1 MPKVSG
7 DNVKAL
13 DGFLSK
19 KSYIEGWSFSAADT
33 EVFATF
39 AGAPCPVASPNAFRW
54 YIHIAALTGM
64 GRFSAAPAAPAA
76 AAPAPAK
83 KAAKKAAADDDD
95 DDDDLFGDDD
105 DEEADEK
112 DPDAFFKSQGM
123 SAAEIRK
130 KKAQALAHA
139 AKTMAKG
146 SRTQVVFEV
155 KPWESDCDLV
165 ALWKKIITNKLDGL
179 VWGEGYNL
187 VPVAFGVKKLVLST
201 VMDDQ
206 KIQSTEDIEDLINQY
221 EDEVQSCDMT
231 TMNRL

>member
-1 MPKVSG
+1 MNSQWC
-7 DNVKAL
+7 NV
-13 DGFLSK
+13 
-19 KSYIEGWSFSAADT
+19 IQ
-33 EVFATF
+33 
-39 AGAPCPVASPNAFRW
+39 
-54 YIHIAALTGM
+54 
-64 GRFSAAPAAPAA
+64 
-76 AAPAPAK
+76 AK
-83 KAAKKAAADDDD
+83 KDDDDD

-105 DEEADEK
+105 DEEDAK

>member
-1 MPKVSG
+1 
-7 DNVKAL
+7 
-13 DGFLSK
+13 
-19 KSYIEGWSFSAADT
+19 
-33 EVFATF
+33 
-39 AGAPCPVASPNAFRW
+39 
-54 YIHIAALTGM
+54 
-64 GRFSAAPAAPAA
+64 
-76 AAPAPAK
+76 
-83 KAAKKAAADDDD
+83 
-95 DDDDLFGDDD
+95 
-105 DEEADEK
+105 
-112 DPDAFFKSQGM
+112 M

-165 ALWKKIITNKLDGL
+165 ALWKKIVTNKLDGL